1 MVSFT
6 ALTKF
11 FTAFTALT
19 FIILTFCGIDSAS
32 PGYRVLFIDY
42 AEREFCVTCRRK
54 PHTKSLSN
62 GSYSGSNLD
71 AKDW

>member
-42 AEREFCVTCRRK
+42 AEREFVS
-54 PHTKSLSN
+54 HVE
-62 GSYSGSNLD
+62 GNLILRVYPME
-71 AKDW
+71 AIQEVI